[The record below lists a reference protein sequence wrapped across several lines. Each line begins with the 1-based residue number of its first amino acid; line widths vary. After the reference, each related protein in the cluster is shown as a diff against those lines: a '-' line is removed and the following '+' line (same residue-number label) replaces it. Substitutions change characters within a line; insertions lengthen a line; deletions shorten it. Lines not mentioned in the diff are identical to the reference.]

1 MWCNLQLISFN
12 FYLIYIVSQDEFSS
26 NVQQWNDVRR
36 ECVDLAYRKLLMPEM
51 IKELRRNLL
60 AESKE
65 HILKACKHKLAN
77 WLAVSLYIH
86 WLLFICVFI

>member
-1 MWCNLQLISFN
+1 
-12 FYLIYIVSQDEFSS
+12 
-26 NVQQWNDVRR
+26 
-36 ECVDLAYRKLLMPEM
+36 MPEM

-77 WLAVSLYIH
+77 WLAVSVLYIR
-86 WLLFICVFI
+86 